1 MWTLLRGACA
11 ALLLA
16 LALPAAAQ
24 GTANASAAP
33 DALVARISNE
43 VLDALRNDKALQGDP
58 VRIAE
63 MVEAKVLPHVDFEKM
78 TRLAVGLGWRQ
89 ASAEQRQ
96 TLVREFRKLL
106 LYTYSGAVTQISDQ
120 NVVMKP
126 LRQGSSADDV
136 VVQSEIVASKGAP
149 VALDYRMEKTAAGWK
164 VYDINVAGVWLVESY
179 RNQFGP
185 EVKANGVDG
194 LIKSLSERNARLA
207 AARKA

>member
-1 MWTLLRGACA
+1 MPSVLRS
-11 ALLLA
+11 ALSILCLI
-16 LALPAAAQ
+16 LALPALAQ
-24 GTANASAAP
+24 GTANASTAP
-33 DALVARISNE
+33 DTLVARISNE
-43 VLDALRNDKALQGDP
+43 VLDALRTDKALQGDP
-58 VRIAE
+58 QRIAE
-63 MVEAKVLPHVDFEKM
+63 MVESKVLPYVDFEKM

-120 NVVMKP
+120 KVVMKP
-126 LRQGSSADDV
+126 LRQGSNADDV

-185 EVKANGVDG
+185 EVKASGIDG

>member
-1 MWTLLRGACA
+1 MLSLLRF
-11 ALLLA
+11 ALTALGLS
-16 LALPAAAQ
+16 LALPLAAQ
-24 GTANASAAP
+24 GTANASTAP

-58 VRIAE
+58 QRIAE
-63 MVEAKVLPHVDFEKM
+63 MVEGKVLPYVDFEKM

-89 ASAEQRQ
+89 ASVEQRQ
-96 TLVREFRKLL
+96 ALVREFRKLL

-120 NVVMKP
+120 QVVMKP
-126 LRQGSSADDV
+126 LRAGTNPDDV
-136 VVQSEIVASKGAP
+136 VVQSEIVASKGPP

-185 EVKANGVDG
+185 EVKANGIDG
-194 LIKSLSERNARLA
+194 LIKSLTERNQRLA